1 MLQPRNGG
9 TQSEY
14 ARLDAADARAS
25 WPALLA
31 RDAADW
37 GVNALLFA
45 LAAMMEGLSPFE
57 RYLQL
62 ESLPALQYPLLPNT
76 VPSWTLLPTAYVLPA
91 VVLLGLHATKRLER
105 RDTVRAVAHPA
116 SSRG

>member
-1 MLQPRNGG
+1 MLQPRNGSG
-9 TQSEY
+9 AQDY
-14 ARLDAADARAS
+14 ARLDADARAS

-45 LAAMMEGLSPFE
+45 LAAAMEGFSPFE
-57 RYLQL
+57 RFLQL

-76 VPSWTLLPTAYVLPA
+76 VPSWTLLPTAYALPA
-91 VVLLGLHATKRLER
+91 VVLLGLHAAKRLER
-105 RDTVRAVAHPA
+105 RDTVRAAAQPA
-116 SSRG
+116 SSHG